1 MEKVS
6 AVGLASFAARCR
18 RRAAPWKEAE
28 SSEDVGSCRRG
39 AGDTTMGSSGCSTV
53 MIRQML
59 LCVCVS
65 LRPLHFFFIRC
76 GYLPPSTYF
85 YSMSWRSAT
94 LHREQ
99 SPFVRYPRH
108 PHPPA
113 FRVAAG
119 YFQGKFQ
126 ALAAVGQCHEHPG
139 TALSTAVSS
148 CLSSLGGT
156 PGLFLLRVLIALAN
170 YTDVGGVDS
179 RLNVSHRARTVG
191 KKAGWAL

>member
-1 MEKVS
+1 MLHGHDQ
-6 AVGLASFAARCR
+6 ANAPLCLRLAEAFA
-18 RRAAPWKEAE
+18 
-28 SSEDVGSCRRG
+28 
-39 AGDTTMGSSGCSTV
+39 
-53 MIRQML
+53 L
-59 LCVCVS
+59 
-65 LRPLHFFFIRC
+65 FFIRC

-85 YSMSWRSAT
+85 YSMSWRSAA

-148 CLSSLGGT
+148 CLSSPGGT
-156 PGLFLLRVLIALAN
+156 LGLFLLRVLIALAN

-179 RLNVSHRARTVG
+179 RLNVSHRAWTVG